1 MDIKQ
6 LGDKGISLIKKYKF
20 VVLILLV
27 GIVLMLLPA
36 ANTNNESNAPAVQ
49 SQPVF
54 NDPTEELQNLLAQI
68 KGAGKVRLMLTVSGG
83 EKYIYQADRDETVSG
98 ETSTVRVETII
109 LTDSTRNQGGM
120 VQQIL
125 APQYRGAVVV
135 CQGADDPK
143 VKLAIMEAV
152 KNMTGLGYDRIS
164 VLKMK

>member
-20 VVLILLV
+20 VVLILLI
-27 GIVLMLLPA
+27 GIILMLLPA

-54 NDPTEELQNLLAQI
+54 SDPTEELQNLLAQI

-83 EKYIYQADRDETVSG
+83 EKYIYQTDRDETVSG

-109 LTDSTRNQGGM
+109 LTDSNRNQGGM

>member
-20 VVLILLV
+20 VVLILLI

-36 ANTNNESNAPAVQ
+36 ANTNNESNTPAVQ

-109 LTDSTRNQGGM
+109 LTDSNRNQGGM

>member
-36 ANTNNESNAPAVQ
+36 ANTNNESNTSAVQ

-109 LTDSTRNQGGM
+109 LTDSNRNQGGM

>member
-27 GIVLMLLPA
+27 GIVLMLLPT
-36 ANTNNESNAPAVQ
+36 ANTNNESNTPAVQ

-109 LTDSTRNQGGM
+109 LTDSNRNQGGM

>member
-109 LTDSTRNQGGM
+109 LTDSNRNQGGM